1 MGPGLLS
8 AWLVRGWRLLALAAA
23 VLLLQNTTPPTESA
37 LTRLTLDDARAF
49 FPEAKRLRSGPHQTL
64 DVQDAA
70 GNRLGRLVTTSPD
83 ADAIIGYAGPSN
95 VLVALDL
102 EEKVVGTRIL
112 SSEDTPEHVDPLRRD
127 PAFQASFKGW
137 RPTTQPAPAL
147 SAYAGSTLTAYAI
160 TESIQRRMSGN
171 YVSLRFP
178 TPLAL
183 REIQAA
189 GFPDATTFE
198 PNTPRLGWNLVRG
211 ANRAHLG
218 YVVRTSPSADE
229 VMGYAGPSETLI
241 AVEPDARRLR
251 KVTLRSTY
259 DTAEYVGRIREEEP
273 DADGSTFFSKL
284 TRWDAREWAELDFRA
299 AQVDTVAGA
308 TLTSYAIA
316 KGIQTRFADDQFGR
330 QQGRVTIAA
339 RMRAAALWC
348 FAVGALVMTFTG
360 LHGRPLIRR
369 LWQLSLVGG
378 LGLWLGQLVSLS
390 MFAGWARHGL
400 PWEQAPA
407 LLAMGGIALLVPWA
421 TRRQAYCHHVCPHGA
436 AQSLLGGLPKLH
448 VSVSARWHARL
459 SRVPGIVLGG
469 VFLAA
474 LLWPRW
480 SLGQA
485 EPFDAWVLGGAVAV
499 PAALAVAGLLASV
512 RVPMAYCKYGCPT
525 GALLKFVRS
534 ASEQERWAKRDT
546 LAAVVLLVGAA
557 LTFLPTP
564 DSAARTAAETDGR
577 RREVELHGAA
587 FGTTWTVKARGE
599 QIDAELLKK
608 AVEAEIKRIEFSLS
622 HWRNSSVTSDF
633 NHLESTQPFGI
644 SPELSELVAFGQQ
657 LSGATDGAFDL
668 TIAPLTNLW
677 GYGPDGAREA
687 PTDAQLQAALAKVGW
702 RKLTLDPAQLTLAKS
717 HEETTLDLGAL
728 LQGYAADRAAA
739 MLRREGLEE
748 FLVEVGGEILAA
760 GAWRVGLE
768 DPFNPRL
775 TMETV
780 VLTDRALSVSGLYR
794 ARKTAAGKPVS
805 HILSPR
811 TGRPVEPTL
820 EMAAVFHPDCLR
832 ADGWSTALMAA
843 GFTQAKL
850 IAERENL
857 DVILVTPDRQVWR
870 RAKDGKK

>member
-1 MGPGLLS
+1 MVPASVS

-23 VLLLQNTTPPTESA
+23 VLLLQRTTPPAESA

-49 FPEAKRLRSGPHQTL
+49 FPEAKRLRSGPNQTL
-64 DVQDAA
+64 DIQDAS

-102 EEKVVGTRIL
+102 EEKIVGTRIL
-112 SSEDTPEHVDPLRRD
+112 SSEDTPDHVEPLRRD

-160 TESIQRRMSGN
+160 TESIQKRLSGN

-183 REIQAA
+183 VEIRTA
-189 GFPDATTFE
+189 GFPEATSFE

-211 ANRAHLG
+211 TNRAHLG

-229 VMGYAGPSETLI
+229 ILGYAGPSETLI
-241 AVEPDARRLR
+241 ALEPDGLRLR
-251 KVTLRSTY
+251 KITLRSTY
-259 DTAEYVGRIREEEP
+259 DTAEYVSRIRDEEP
-273 DADGSTFFSKL
+273 DADGRTFLSKL
-284 TRWDAREWAELDFRA
+284 TQRDVREWAALDLRKA
-299 AQVDTVAGA
+299 EVDTVAGA

-316 KGIQTRFADDQFGR
+316 KGIQTRFADDQSGR
-330 QQGRVTIAA
+330 QTGRVTLAA
-339 RMRAAALWC
+339 KLRTAALWC
-348 FAVGALVMTFTG
+348 FVVGALVMTFTS

-390 MFAGWARHGL
+390 LFAGWARHGL
-400 PWEQAPA
+400 PWAQAPA
-407 LLAMGGIALLVPWA
+407 LLALAGIALLIPWA

-436 AQSLLGGLPKLH
+436 AQSLLGGLPRLH
-448 VSVSARWHARL
+448 LNIPARWHAWL
-459 SRVPGIVLGG
+459 SRIPAVTLAG
-469 VFLAA
+469 VFFAA

-480 SLGQA
+480 SLGQV
-485 EPFDAWVLGGAVAV
+485 EPFDAWVLGVAVAV
-499 PAALAVAGLLASV
+499 PAALAVIGLLAAV

-534 ASEQERWAKRDT
+534 ASEQERWARRDT
-546 LAAVVLLVGAA
+546 LTAIVLAIGAA
-557 LTFLPTP
+557 LTFLPTG
-564 DSAARTAAETDGR
+564 DSAGETSAETGGR
-577 RREVELHGAA
+577 RQEVELHGAA
-587 FGTTWTVKARGE
+587 FGTTWTVKARGA
-599 QIDAELLKK
+599 QIDTELLKR
-608 AVEAEIKRIEFSLS
+608 AVEAEIKRVEFSLS
-622 HWRNSSVTSDF
+622 HWRNSSATADF

-644 SPELSELVAFGQQ
+644 SAELSELVAFGLQ
-657 LSGATDGAFDL
+657 LSQATEGCFDL
-668 TIAPLTNLW
+668 TIAPLANLW
-677 GYGPDGAREA
+677 GYGPDGPRDV
-687 PTDAQLQAALAKVGW
+687 PTEGQLQSALAKVGW
-702 RKLTLDPAQLTLAKS
+702 RKLNLDQAELTLAKS
-717 HEETTLDLGAL
+717 HEGTTLDLGAL

-739 MLRREGLEE
+739 VLRREGLEE
-748 FLVEVGGEILAA
+748 FLVEVGGEILTA

-794 ARKTAAGKPVS
+794 ARKAAAGKPVS

-811 TGRPVEPTL
+811 TGRPVEPAL
-820 EMAAVFHPDCLR
+820 EMVAVFHADCLK

-843 GFTQAKL
+843 GFAQAKV
-850 IAERENL
+850 IAEREKL

-870 RAKDGKK
+870 RGKSGK